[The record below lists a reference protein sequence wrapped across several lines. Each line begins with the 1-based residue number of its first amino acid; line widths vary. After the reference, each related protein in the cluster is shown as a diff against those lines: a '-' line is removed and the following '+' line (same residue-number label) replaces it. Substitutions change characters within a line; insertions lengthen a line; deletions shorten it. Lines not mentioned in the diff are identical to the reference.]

1 MRIITEKKL
10 ATFKAWLMEQ
20 EMATGSLQN
29 YLRYVRSFAAF
40 AEGHEVDHELVVSWK
55 AYLQQKGNQ
64 AATVNAKLVGLN
76 AFFKFVGWEN
86 CRVKLLCVQ
95 KRAFRSTQ
103 RDLSKKEYERLR
115 DTAWEQGRTRLALL
129 IETIGATGVRVS
141 ETQYFTVESV
151 RRGMPFC
158 PA

>member
-76 AFFKFVGWEN
+76 AF
-86 CRVKLLCVQ
+86 
-95 KRAFRSTQ
+95 
-103 RDLSKKEYERLR
+103 LSLSV
-115 DTAWEQGRTRLALL
+115 GRTAASSCSAYRNVPSGQHSG
-129 IETIGATGVRVS
+129 I
-141 ETQYFTVESV
+141 
-151 RRGMPFC
+151 
-158 PA
+158 